1 MKIPM
6 SERRVLVRNHAR
18 EYQRKGVKKKE
29 KGRLL
34 DHFVK
39 ATGFNRVYAARLL
52 RNQSRRIVVGG
63 GLEAKVEAVSK
74 LRRKRD
80 REYGE
85 EVVEALKVLWRLL
98 DYPCGKRMA
107 WALAGAL
114 ESLEHHGE
122 MSVRAEVREKLL
134 RIGAATIDRL
144 LAQEKRKY
152 VLKNRGGTKPGS
164 LLKNQIEVRTFAEWD
179 EEEAGFVEID
189 LVAHDGGSSRG
200 DYTQTLD
207 VTDVHTG
214 WSEQRAVLNKAQTWV
229 FQELKEIRKRLPFAL
244 KGVDSDNGGEFI
256 NAALQSYCEEEEITF
271 TRSRPYRKNDNC
283 FVEQKNYS
291 IVRRTVGYGRLVGPA
306 AVAQHNT
313 QYDLVRLR
321 TNFFRPCMKLIEK
334 KRQGSRVTK
343 RYDKPQT
350 PYQRL
355 LESAALGKNA
365 KRALRHQFRAL
376 NLAELDRKIRKAQNR
391 LMKLTRQV
399 SDPIHALPDPGLSP
413 NGRTR
418 RESRVEF
425 LEVWASARD
434 DV

>member
-18 EYQRKGVKKKE
+18 EYQRSGKKE
-29 KGRLL
+29 RGRLL
-34 DHFVK
+34 DHFVE

-52 RNQSRRIVVGG
+52 RNHGRRIVVGG
-63 GLEAKVEAVSK
+63 GLEARVEASEK
-74 LRRKRD
+74 SRRKRG
-80 REYGE
+80 REYDE
-85 EVVEALKVLWRLL
+85 EVREPLKVLWRLL

-107 WALAGAL
+107 PGLAGAV
-114 ESLEHHGE
+114 ESLERHGE
-122 MSVRAEVREKLL
+122 IKIRAEVREKLL

-144 LAQEKRKY
+144 LAEEKRKSA
-152 VLKNRGGTKPGS
+152 LKNRGGTKPGT
-164 LLKNQIEVRTFAEWD
+164 LLKNQIAVRTFSEWN
-179 EEEAGFVEID
+179 EAEAGFVEID

-244 KGVDSDNGGEFI
+244 KGIDSDNGGEFI
-256 NAALQSYCEEEEITF
+256 NAALQGYCEEEKITF

-291 IVRRTVGYGRLVGPA
+291 IVRRAVGYGRLVGLA
-306 AVAQHNT
+306 AVAQLNAL
-313 QYDLVRLR
+313 YDLVRLR
-321 TNFFRPCMKLIEK
+321 TNFFLPCMKLIEK

-355 LESAALGKNA
+355 LESAALGSNA
-365 KRALRHQFRAL
+365 KRALRDQFRAL
-376 NLAELDRKIRKAQNR
+376 NLAELDREIRKVQNR
-391 LMKLTRQV
+391 LMKLTHQV
-399 SDPIHALPDPGLSP
+399 SDPIRALPDPEPSP

-418 RESRVEF
+418 RESRGEF
-425 LEVWASARD
+425 LEVWANARD

>member
-6 SERRVLVRNHAR
+6 AERRVLVKNHAR
-18 EYQRKGVKKKE
+18 EYQRSGKKE

-34 DHFVK
+34 SHFVE
-39 ATGFNRVYAARLL
+39 ATGLSRVYAARLL
-52 RNQSRRIVVGG
+52 RNHGRRIVVGG
-63 GLEAKVEAVSK
+63 GLEAKVEAAAK
-74 LRRKRD
+74 LKRKRD
-80 REYGE
+80 REYGAE
-85 EVVEALKVLWRLL
+85 AQEALKFLWELL

-107 WALAGAL
+107 PALAGAL
-114 ESLEHHGE
+114 ESLERHGE
-122 MSVRAEVREKLL
+122 FAVATEVREKLL
-134 RIGAATIDRL
+134 RIGASTIDRL

-152 VLKNRGGTKPGS
+152 ALKRRGGTKPGT
-164 LLKNQIEVRTFAEWD
+164 LLKNQIAVRTFADWD
-179 EEEAGFVEID
+179 EAEAGFVEID

-244 KGVDSDNGGEFI
+244 KGVDSDNGGEFV
-256 NAALQSYCEEEEITF
+256 NAALQRYCEEEKITF

-291 IVRRTVGYGRLVGPA
+291 IVRRAVGYGRFVGTQ
-306 AVAQHNT
+306 AVAQLNAL
-313 QYDLVRLR
+313 YDLLRLR
-321 TNFFRPCMKLIEK
+321 TNFFLPCMKLIEK
-334 KRQGSRVTK
+334 RRQGSRVTK
-343 RYDKPQT
+343 RYDKAQT

-355 LESAALGKNA
+355 LESAAIGRKD
-365 KRALRHQFRAL
+365 KRALRQEYRRL
-376 NLAELDRKIRKAQNR
+376 NLAELDREIRKARNR

-399 SDPIHALPDPGLSP
+399 SDPIRALPDPQPSP
-413 NGRTR
+413 NRSTR
-418 RESRVEF
+418 RESRGEF
-425 LEVWASARD
+425 LEVWANALD

>member
-18 EYQRKGVKKKE
+18 EYQRSGKKE
-29 KGRLL
+29 RGRLL
-34 DHFVK
+34 DHFVE

-52 RNQSRRIVVGG
+52 RNHGRRIVVGG
-63 GLEAKVEAVSK
+63 GLEARVEVSEK
-74 LRRKRD
+74 SRRKRG
-80 REYGE
+80 REYDE
-85 EVVEALKVLWRLL
+85 EVREPLKVLWRLL

-107 WALAGAL
+107 PALAGAV
-114 ESLEHHGE
+114 ESLERHGE
-122 MSVRAEVREKLL
+122 IEIGADVREKLL

-144 LAQEKRKY
+144 LAEEKRKSA
-152 VLKNRGGTKPGS
+152 LKNRGGTKPGT
-164 LLKNQIEVRTFAEWD
+164 LLKNQIAVRTFSEWN
-179 EEEAGFVEID
+179 EAEAGFVEID

-244 KGVDSDNGGEFI
+244 KGIDSDNGGEFI
-256 NAALQSYCEEEEITF
+256 NAALQGYCEEEEITF

-291 IVRRTVGYGRLVGPA
+291 IVRRAVGYGRLVGLA
-306 AVAQHNT
+306 AVAQLNAL
-313 QYDLVRLR
+313 YDLVRLR
-321 TNFFRPCMKLIEK
+321 TNFFLPCMKLIEK
-334 KRQGSRVTK
+334 KRRGSRVTK

-355 LESAALGKNA
+355 LESAALGSNA
-365 KRALRHQFRAL
+365 KRALRDRFRAL
-376 NLAELDRKIRKAQNR
+376 NLAELDREIRKAQNR
-391 LMKLTRQV
+391 LMKLTCRV
-399 SDPIHALPDPGLSP
+399 SDPIRALPDPEVSP
-413 NGRTR
+413 NGPTR
-418 RESRVEF
+418 RESKSEF
-425 LEVWASARD
+425 LEV
-434 DV
+434 